1 LSSFFFSL
9 LFPFSLVLQVPDES
23 LKDIVLVR
31 FFILEQVSFVYK
43 FAMKKRFEGTRPA
56 RKLLAQKGVSAGA
69 DFLTCHP
76 LREPMIAA
84 ELEGL
89 PPEKVNVFAWVF
101 SWMIFWGSIWFFLY
115 WMFAWGLTNSGEAVA
130 DWGRDYGIA
139 MVQDIMVVEVFKML
153 VMFCFA
159 PLNARPQ
166 LQVIRRVINEAAL
179 HFVQEGAPDGRDVHV
194 VQVRA

>member
-1 LSSFFFSL
+1 
-9 LFPFSLVLQVPDES
+9 
-23 LKDIVLVR
+23 
-31 FFILEQVSFVYK
+31 
-43 FAMKKRFEGTRPA
+43 
-56 RKLLAQKGVSAGA
+56 
-69 DFLTCHP
+69 
-76 LREPMIAA
+76 MIAA

-115 WMFAWGLTNSGEAVA
+115 WTFAWGLTNSGEAVA
-130 DWGRDYGIA
+130 EWGRDYGIA
-139 MVQDIMVVEVFKML
+139 VVQDIMVVEVFKML